1 MFRSNRIRL
10 KSLAVICRS
19 LSTMLDA
26 GVGVRKAFV
35 LAAKKTGDP
44 RAQEGLS
51 VVRDAVK
58 SGDDIS
64 SAMRKQGDRFPE
76 LMVDLIEVGE
86 RTGAMPDVLASL
98 SRHYESTIRLQ
109 KEFRSKMAWPVINF
123 VASVFIVAFLILI
136 LGIIGDTDMLGWGLL
151 GPAGA
156 FKFLTTIFGTLLIGF
171 ITYKIIRRGVA
182 GRRMLDPVLLQ
193 IPVLGSCLRAF
204 AIARFSWVFALTQK
218 AGMSIEPSI
227 ESSLKA
233 TSNGAFTAQK
243 SQIWGRISAGEE
255 FTAAITQSGLFPED
269 YIEMVDVAEQSGT
282 VPEALDRLSPQFEEE
297 ARRKLNLLASSIA
310 WVTWA
315 IVAML
320 IIFVIFSIM
329 MKYIGMLEEFG
340 RGVSLP
346 VLHANGL
353 I

>member
-1 MFRSNRIRL
+1 L
-10 KSLAVICRS
+10 KSLAGICRS
-19 LSTMLDA
+19 LSMMLDA
-26 GVGVRKAFV
+26 GVDARKAFA
-35 LAAKKTGDP
+35 LAAKKTSDT
-44 RAQEGLS
+44 RAQAGLA
-51 VVRDAVK
+51 VVRNAVK
-58 SGDDIS
+58 TGDDIS

-76 LMVDLIEVGE
+76 LMVDLVEVGE
-86 RTGAMPDVLASL
+86 RTGAMPEVLGSL
-98 SRHYESTIRLQ
+98 SRHYESTLRLQ
-109 KEFRSKMAWPVINF
+109 REFQSQMAWPVINF

-136 LGIIGDTDMLGWGLL
+136 LGLIGDTDMLGWGLI

-156 FKFLTTIFGTLLIGF
+156 LQFVITIFGTLFVAF
-171 ITYKIIRRGVA
+171 IIYKIIRRGVA
-182 GRRMLDPVLLQ
+182 GRRMVDPLLLQ

-218 AGMSIEPSI
+218 AGMSIEPSL

-243 SQIWGRISAGEE
+243 PQIWQRISEGED
-255 FTAAITQSGLFPED
+255 FTEAIAQTGLFPED
-269 YIEMVDVAEQSGT
+269 FIEMVEVAEQSGT

-315 IVAML
+315 FVAML

-340 RGVSLP
+340 RTVSLP
-346 VLHANGL
+346 LLYVNGL